1 VSGPKSSTKVIRLTP
16 AGSPDALAQDSTAG
30 KFRRPM
36 SESTISPV
44 IGELSPA
51 TPASRTARP
60 LPWGCVVFGVALVA
74 GLAMA
79 FVVFH
84 IQSLVDSSIDPYHFG
99 AMGKSVA
106 EGHGFAGYGTLLR
119 RRVPLYPLVIGGVY
133 FVFGVHPQLIFVLH
147 TLYFAGTCVL
157 AFDIGRRVFN
167 RRSGIIAGLLCAL
180 HPMLLRYIPSLH
192 LEIQLAFLVT
202 LLLWLMVTFYVRPT
216 WQRGAL
222 IGVVAGAACLTK
234 AVVLLYPLLFI
245 VGIVLACRSA
255 RRRGDTRPTPWKP
268 LIAIVVALGL
278 TIAPWTVRN
287 YRASGHFVPL
297 TTGTSDAFL
306 RGFIFTEKDYLTLEK
321 PPYTDAENASNTYFS
336 SLARAAGT
344 EWEKDDY
351 ETDQILNK
359 EAKRRLLHEPGAVA
373 RKTLLG
379 LAAFWYE
386 LTSLPNSALALVL
399 AVGAWFLA
407 LVGWRR
413 ARREHR
419 PTWLLFLPVLYFN
432 ISLALLLA
440 LGRYSVP
447 ILPALLVV
455 SAFGV
460 DTLLDRRAVR
470 HV

>member
-1 VSGPKSSTKVIRLTP
+1 
-16 AGSPDALAQDSTAG
+16 
-30 KFRRPM
+30 M
-36 SESTISPV
+36 SESTISPL
-44 IGELSPA
+44 IGDLSPA
-51 TPASRTARP
+51 TPASNAAGP
-60 LPWGCVVFGVALVA
+60 LPWTWIVFGLALTT

-79 FVVFH
+79 FVVFRV
-84 IQSLVDSSIDPYHFG
+84 QSLVDSNIDPYHFG
-99 AMGKSVA
+99 AMGRSIA
-106 EGHGFAGYGTLLR
+106 EGHGFAGYGTLLK

-133 FVFGVHPQLIFVLH
+133 FLFGVHPQLIFVLH

-157 AFDIGRRVFN
+157 AFDVGRRVFN
-167 RRSGIIAGLLCAL
+167 RRTGIVAGLLCAF

-202 LLLWLMVTFYVRPT
+202 LLLWLMVTFYERPT

-222 IGVVAGAACLTK
+222 IGVIGGAACLTK
-234 AVVLLYPLLFI
+234 AVVLLYPFLF
-245 VGIVLACRSA
+245 VLGIILACRSA
-255 RRRGDTRPTPWKP
+255 RRRGEVRPTPWKA
-268 LIAIVVALGL
+268 LIAIVVAVGL
-278 TIAPWTVRN
+278 TIAPWTIRN
-287 YRASGHFVPL
+287 YRASGHFVLL

-306 RGFIFTEKDYLTLEK
+306 RGFIFTEKDYITLEK
-321 PPYTDAENASNTYFS
+321 PPYTDAENASNAYFN

-344 EWEKDDY
+344 VWEKDDY
-351 ETDQILNK
+351 ETDQVLNK

-373 RKTLLG
+373 RKTILG
-379 LAAFWYE
+379 LATFWYE
-386 LTSLPNSALALVL
+386 LTTLPNSALALVL
-399 AVGAWFLA
+399 AAGAWCLA

-413 ARREHR
+413 ARHEHR

-460 DTLLDRRAVR
+460 DTILDRRAAR
-470 HV
+470 DA